1 MVSSVRVMLCH
12 SPGTSV
18 PDTFK
23 YRAFFSYSPVDF
35 GVARRV
41 RGRLERFR
49 VDRELVGCPTRLG
62 PVPET
67 LRPIFSDRHDFFGPS
82 LGSATV
88 AALAESAALIILA
101 SPHSVRSR
109 YVTKQIKFFKL
120 RHPGRPVIVLI
131 VESVLDD
138 PEQANPPSGFRFAVV
153 PEWADP
159 ADALPPDLYES
170 DGFELAIAKVIARLI
185 GVGVRDLSPRSDAVR
200 RRRRRICAAAAVAMA
215 VAATAGGVFLWQSHH
230 SKLAMAEFVALVER
244 YSLASPTQAAAPG
257 AKESFAEAITAIV
270 EGAVTDERY
279 ADALGLLK
287 AGKVAEVERPLKAA
301 EEDKAMQAASVR
313 RSAKAAA
320 AAYRA
325 LASIAAIS
333 DPGRA
338 REYYAKATRFD
349 PSDVVG
355 LFRNGWFQ
363 QEAGQF
369 DVAEATYRRVITSDQ
384 ASNSEWALWAHFG
397 KGDIERERGHLD
409 EALATY
415 RQART
420 IAQSRAK
427 ATSPTSVGNMTSRSA
442 TNASAI
448 C

>member
-1 MVSSVRVMLCH
+1 MMVSSVRVMLCH
-12 SPGTSV
+12 SPVTSV

-23 YRAFFSYSPVDF
+23 YRAFFSYSPVDV

-62 PVPET
+62 PVPAT
-67 LRPIFSDRHDFFGPS
+67 LHPIFSDRHDFFAGPS

-88 AALAESAALIILA
+88 AALAESAALVVLA

-131 VESVLDD
+131 VESMLDD
-138 PEQANPPSGFRFAVV
+138 PEQANCPSGFRFAVV
-153 PEWADP
+153 PEWVDP

-170 DGFELAIAKVIARLI
+170 DGFELAIARVTARLI
-185 GVGVRDLSPRSDAVR
+185 GVDVRDLYPNVDAVR
-200 RRRRRICAAAAVAMA
+200 RRQRRICAAITAAMA
-215 VAATAGGVFLWQSHH
+215 VAATTGGVLLWQSHH
-230 SKLAMAEFVALVER
+230 SKLAVAEFVALVER
-244 YSLASPTQAAAPG
+244 YDLASPTQAAAPG

-270 EGAVTDERY
+270 EGAVSDERY

-287 AGKVAEVERPLKAA
+287 AGKVVEAERPLKAA
-301 EEDKAMQAASVR
+301 AEDKAMQAASVR

-338 REYYAKATRFD
+338 REYYVKATRFD
-349 PSDVVG
+349 PRTSWACFG
-355 LFRNGWFQ
+355 T
-363 QEAGQF
+363 AGSN
-369 DVAEATYRRVITSDQ
+369 RRPG
-384 ASNSEWALWAHFG
+384 NSTW
-397 KGDIERERGHLD
+397 RR
-409 EALATY
+409 
-415 RQART
+415 RP
-420 IAQSRAK
+420 IA
-427 ATSPTSVGNMTSRSA
+427 G
-442 TNASAI
+442 
-448 C
+448 